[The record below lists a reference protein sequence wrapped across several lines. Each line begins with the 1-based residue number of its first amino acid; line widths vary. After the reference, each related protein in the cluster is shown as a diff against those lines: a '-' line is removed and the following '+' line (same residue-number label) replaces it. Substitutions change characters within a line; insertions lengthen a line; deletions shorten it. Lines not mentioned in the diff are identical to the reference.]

1 MTIAP
6 YFVVLFV
13 DVRRKVFCRR
23 QPQPPQKID
32 APGGARLFPRAC
44 SGAHE
49 NNWRHSHSNDFCRM
63 DERRYQRG
71 EAIWIILFY
80 AWPTKA
86 PTLSLS
92 TPFASR
98 TLAHSFQKC
107 NIKSE
112 PNIAHVRVRH
122 VRNCGSDF
130 FFHFFAVFCWLWL
143 FFVCCCRWHSP
154 GQRQSSLSK
163 K

>member
-1 MTIAP
+1 MDGFFFPSHIHKQNNQVRSKDFP
-6 YFVVLFV
+6 SGNSSLLRCFVCGYEKESFL
-13 DVRRKVFCRR
+13 
-23 QPQPPQKID
+23 PPTTTAPQKID

-112 PNIAHVRVRH
+112 PNIAHV
-122 VRNCGSDF
+122 
-130 FFHFFAVFCWLWL
+130 
-143 FFVCCCRWHSP
+143 
-154 GQRQSSLSK
+154 
-163 K
+163 